1 MKINITDY
9 LITMKVFNSTTTSES
24 KNYLILIDALRETS
38 KRLSRENTKYQWGH
52 MGQCNAGQLIQTITG
67 MSSFEIAES
76 AQFKLDEWSEHANDY
91 CSEYGCRVE
100 DIFQEVE
107 KIGMTHH
114 DIVMLENLSDRSV
127 LENLKGGFRHL
138 KKNVKEDV
146 VSYMESFADL
156 LEKKQRFSQTA
167 TT

>member
-1 MKINITDY
+1 
-9 LITMKVFNSTTTSES
+9 
-24 KNYLILIDALRETS
+24 
-38 KRLSRENTKYQWGH
+38 
-52 MGQCNAGQLIQTITG
+52 
-67 MSSFEIAES
+67 
-76 AQFKLDEWSEHANDY
+76 
-91 CSEYGCRVE
+91 
-100 DIFQEVE
+100 
-107 KIGMTHH
+107 MTHH